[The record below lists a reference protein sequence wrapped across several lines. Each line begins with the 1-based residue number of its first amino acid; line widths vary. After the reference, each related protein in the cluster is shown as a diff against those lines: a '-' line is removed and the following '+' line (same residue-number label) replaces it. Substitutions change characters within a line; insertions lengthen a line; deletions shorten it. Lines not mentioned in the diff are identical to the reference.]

1 MKYTFIITIITCLAI
16 YLYCQNRYLL
26 KIIKKAKETE
36 TSKQAFV
43 ATVVHD
49 LKTPTNAQ
57 INSLNLLK
65 NEALGKLNSEQQ
77 EIVNLTQES
86 CKYMSN
92 LIGTIMETYKN
103 DYCNIQLEMSE
114 FDVVK
119 LINTLCEETKI
130 LSQNKRQT
138 VNFYPQAASINIFAD
153 KLQIKRVIQ
162 NLISNAIT
170 YGFCDT
176 TIEIF
181 AISNNSNSFEFY
193 VKNVSNPIPPIELST
208 IFDKYKR
215 TKYACKNKIS
225 TGLGLYLS
233 KQIIE
238 SHKGKVYARSTND
251 GTCTFGFIIPA
262 KTKSIEKECRL
273 NT

>member
-1 MKYTFIITIITCLAI
+1 MKYTFILIIITFLAV
-16 YLYCQNRYLL
+16 YYYCQTRHLL
-26 KIIKKAKETE
+26 KIIKTVKEAE

-103 DYCNIQLEMSE
+103 DYGNIKLKKSE
-114 FDVVK
+114 FDAIQ
-119 LINTLCEETKI
+119 LIKTLCEETKI
-130 LSQNKRQT
+130 LSQNKGQT
-138 VNFYPQAASINIFAD
+138 LSFYPQPTTINIYAD
-153 KLQIKRVIQ
+153 KLQIERVIQ
-162 NLISNAIT
+162 NLIANAIT
-170 YGFCDT
+170 YGFCNS

-181 AISNNSNSFEFY
+181 AVLNNSGFEFY
-193 VKNVSNPIPPIELST
+193 VKNQSKPIPAMELST
-208 IFDKYKR
+208 VFDKYKR
-215 TKYACKNKIS
+215 TKYACANKIS

-238 SHKGKVYARSTND
+238 SHKGKIYAKSTND
-251 GTCTFGFIIPA
+251 GTCTFGFIIP
-262 KTKSIEKECRL
+262 TKSISTKKSVSA